1 MITVTT
7 NRRRLRR
14 SFVLGA
20 ACAALSTAFSAT
32 VATAQVRAVTLHMAA
47 QPLGKALEAL
57 ARQSGVDILF
67 TSATVAGLTA
77 PAVNGT
83 MAPQAAVERLIAGKR
98 LTVRREPN
106 GTLLVSGA
114 VVTATLPG
122 AQAATPPGVQTA
134 AAVPEAQADTSD
146 IVVTGYA
153 SSLTGALAQKR
164 RATNVIDV
172 VKAED
177 IGKFP
182 AQNIA
187 EALQRVPGVSI
198 VRDRG
203 EGVFVRIR
211 GLGANFQVVTL
222 NDRSVAVN
230 ENVRDSGQSG
240 RQFRF
245 DTLPSELMSAVE
257 VIKSPKA
264 NLDEGGI
271 GGIVNLRT
279 FRPLELKKPVLALSA
294 TASSPRLA
302 DALDPRISGMASW
315 VSPDGDFGALIAGVY
330 DERTTRQDRITGVGW
345 ADGKIDTDG
354 NGSLDSATI
363 LLPTAIRPTLERENR
378 DRVGINGALQ
388 WKPDARFEL
397 NVDGLWSRLNVDYD
411 ELTYSTAEG
420 ANVARA
426 IVPGTAVIDN
436 GVLTGATL
444 TSTTQIGRETSRLT
458 YRNWLVGANAR
469 WQDGGWTIAAD
480 GSIGRAFSNTPD
492 PIYRTRL
499 LGPVGAISFDFGK
512 AGDRLPNVSF
522 LANDL
527 NTPTLLPGRR
537 IEYRVNDSL
546 DRERAAKFDVSRDLD
561 GIVSA
566 VRVGGKYQKR
576 TRAYNRRDINFT
588 SGIAGKYFDAS
599 YFVPFP
605 VDDFLKGADG
615 VLPTSWAVPDP
626 AKFLAAA
633 TNKEALLAAPLARGD
648 LRNSYAIGEEIIA
661 GYGLAEF
668 AFPVAGLKLRGDVG
682 VRYARTRQTSSG
694 YADNGTVALPV
705 RYDKTYDNILP
716 SLNLVAELSSDLQMH
731 FAASKVITRPSL
743 ADLAPRLTIN
753 SSPTVLTA
761 VGGNPELKPFEAWQ
775 YDGTVEWYF
784 APGSALIG
792 GAFYKN
798 ITTFVFQ
805 QTRDFILDG
814 QTYRLTAPKNG
825 GDAYVAGVEIAYQQL
840 FKMLPAPFDGLG
852 AQANYTH
859 TASGGT
865 YALATGGTFRDALV
879 DVARDSFNLTAFYEK
894 GPIGAR
900 ASYSWRGNVLRDV
913 GGAGL
918 AANNDSA
925 FGSLDFDMSYKAT
938 PNVTFVVQGINV
950 AGGVQWQY
958 VRDNRFAGY
967 TDYGRT
973 FTAGVRAR
981 F

>member
-1 MITVTT
+1 MNTVIT

-20 ACAALSTAFSAT
+20 ALAALSTAFLAT
-32 VATAQVRAVTLHMAA
+32 AATAQARVTVHLAA

-57 ARQSGVDILF
+57 ARQSGTDILF
-67 TSATVAGLTA
+67 TPAAVAGITA
-77 PAVNGT
+77 PALDGT
-83 MAPQAAVERLIAGKR
+83 MAPQVAVERLIAGTP
-98 LTVRREPN
+98 LTVRREAN
-106 GTLLVSGA
+106 GALLIARGTA
-114 VVTATLPG
+114 VTTVPAVTATTDTAEPG
-122 AQAATPPGVQTA
+122 P
-134 AAVPEAQADTSD
+134 D

-164 RATNVIDV
+164 KATNVIDV

-257 VIKSPKA
+257 VIKSPRA
-264 NLDEGGI
+264 SLDEGGI
-271 GGIVNLRT
+271 GGTINLRT
-279 FRPLELKKPVLALSA
+279 FRPLDLKKPVLSLSA

-302 DALDPRISGMASW
+302 DAVDPRLSGMVSW
-315 VSPDGDFGALIAGVY
+315 ASPDGKFGALIAGVY
-330 DERTTRQDRITGVGW
+330 DERTTRQDRVTGVAW

-354 NGSLDSATI
+354 NGSLDSDTI
-363 LLPTAIRPTLERENR
+363 LVPTAIRPTLERENR
-378 DRVGINGALQ
+378 DRIGINGAVQ
-388 WKPDARFEL
+388 WKPDDRFEL

-411 ELTYSTAEG
+411 ELTYSTDFSNTTG
-420 ANVARA
+420 KA
-426 IVPGTAVIDN
+426 IVPGTAVIEN
-436 GVLTGATL
+436 GVLTAATVA
-444 TSTTQIGRETSRLT
+444 TSTQIGRETSTLQ
-458 YRNWLVGANAR
+458 YKNWLVGANAK
-469 WQDGGWTIAAD
+469 WAANGWTLAAD
-480 GSIGRAFSNTPD
+480 ASLGRAYSNTPT

-499 LGPVGAISFDFGK
+499 LGSVGNVSFDFGK
-512 AGDRLPNVSF
+512 VGDSLPDISF
-522 LANDL
+522 ATADL
-527 NTPTLLPGRR
+527 ESPSTLPGRR
-537 IEYRVNDSL
+537 VEYRVNDSL
-546 DRERAAKFDVSRDLD
+546 DRERAAKFDVTREL
-561 GIVSA
+561 
-566 VRVGGKYQKR
+566 GGVFGALQAGVKYQKR
-576 TRAYNRRDINFT
+576 DRDYNRRDINFT
-588 SGIAGKYFDAS
+588 SGIANKKFDAS
-599 YFVPFP
+599 YFDAFP
-605 VDDFLKGADG
+605 VDDFLDG
-615 VLPTSWAVPDP
+615 VDGTLPKSWLMPDP
-626 AKFLAAA
+626 EPFLAAA
-633 TNKEALLAAPLARGD
+633 TGKEALLAAPLSRGD
-648 LRNSYAIGEEIIA
+648 LRNSYKIGEEIVA
-661 GYGLAEF
+661 GYGMADFSL
-668 AFPVAGLKLRGDVG
+668 PLGSVTVRGDVG
-682 VRYARTRQTSSG
+682 VRYAHTRQTSSG
-694 YADNGTVALPV
+694 HADNGTVATPV
-705 RYDKTYDNILP
+705 SFERSYDNALP
-716 SLNLVAELSSDLQMH
+716 ALNLVAELTPKLQMH
-731 FAASKVITRPSL
+731 VAASKVITRPSL

-753 SSPTVLTA
+753 SNPTVLTA

-775 YDGTVEWYF
+775 YDGTLEWYF
-784 APGSALIG
+784 APGSALIAA
-792 GAFYKN
+792 AFYKD

-805 QTRDFILDG
+805 QTGNFVLDG
-814 QTYRLTAPKNG
+814 QTYRLTAPQNG

-859 TASGGT
+859 TTSGGT

-879 DVARDSFNLTAFYEK
+879 DVAKDSFNLTAFYEK
-894 GPIGAR
+894 NRVGAR
-900 ASYSWRGNVLRDV
+900 VSYSWRGDVLRDV

-925 FGSLDFDMSYKAT
+925 FGSLDFDMSYKVT

-958 VRDNRFAGY
+958 VRDNQFAGY

-973 FTAGVRAR
+973 FMAGVRAK

>member
-1 MITVTT
+1 MNTVIT

-20 ACAALSTAFSAT
+20 AFAALSTAFLAT
-32 VATAQVRAVTLHMAA
+32 AATAQARVTVNLAA
-47 QPLGKALEAL
+47 QPLGKALETL
-57 ARQSGVDILF
+57 ARQSGTDILF
-67 TSATVAGLTA
+67 TPSAVAGMRA
-77 PAVNGT
+77 PALNGT
-83 MAPQAAVERLIAGKR
+83 MAPQAAVERLIAGTQ
-98 LTVRREPN
+98 LTVRREAN
-106 GTLLVSGA
+106 GALLVSGA
-114 VVTATLPG
+114 IVSSAP
-122 AQAATPPGVQTA
+122 QAAAPDALQDDTA
-134 AAVPEAQADTSD
+134 E

-153 SSLTGALAQKR
+153 SSLTTALAQKR
-164 RATNVIDV
+164 KATNVIDV

-257 VIKSPKA
+257 VIKSPRA
-264 NLDEGGI
+264 SLDEGGI
-271 GGIVNLRT
+271 GGTINLRT
-279 FRPLELKKPVLALSA
+279 FRPLDLKKPVLSLSA

-302 DALDPRISGMASW
+302 DAVDPRLSGMASW
-315 VSPDGDFGALIAGVY
+315 ASPDGKFGALIAAVY

-363 LLPTAIRPTLERENR
+363 LIPTAIRPTLERENR
-378 DRVGINGALQ
+378 DRIGLNGAVQ
-388 WKPDARFEL
+388 WKPDDRFEL
-397 NVDGLWSRLNVDYD
+397 NVDGLWSRLNVAYD
-411 ELTYSTAEG
+411 ELTYSAADG
-420 ANVARA
+420 SGLPRG
-426 IVPGTAVIDN
+426 IVPGSAVIEN
-436 GVLTGATL
+436 GVLTGAT
-444 TSTTQIGRETSRLT
+444 TTASTTQIGRETSLLQ
-458 YRNWLVGANAR
+458 YKNWLVGTNAR
-469 WQDGGWTIAAD
+469 WQANGWTIAAD
-480 GSIGRAFSNTPD
+480 GSIGQAYSNTPE

-499 LGPVGAISFDFGK
+499 LGTVGATIFDFAK
-512 AGDRLPNVSF
+512 AGDRLPNVT
-522 LANDL
+522 LLNADL
-527 NTPTLLPGRR
+527 SNPALLPGRR
-537 IEYRVNDSL
+537 IEYRVNDSK
-546 DRERAAKFDVSRDLD
+546 DRERAAKLDITRDLS
-561 GIVSA
+561 GIFSA
-566 VRVGGKYQKR
+566 LHAGAKYQKR

-605 VDDFLKGADG
+605 VDDFLDGAKGD
-615 VLPTSWAVPDP
+615 LPTTWAMPDP

-633 TNKEALLAAPLARGD
+633 TGKEALLAAPLARGD
-648 LRNSYAIGEEIIA
+648 LRNSYAIGEEILA
-661 GYGLAEF
+661 GYGMADF
-668 AFPVAGLKLRGDVG
+668 AFPIGGIAVRGDVG

-694 YADNGTVALPV
+694 YADNGKVALPV
-705 RYDKTYDNILP
+705 SYEKTYDNILP
-716 SLNLVAELSSDLQMH
+716 SLNLVAEFTPKLQAR

-784 APGSALIG
+784 APGSALVG
-792 GAFYKN
+792 GVFYKD

-805 QTRDFILDG
+805 QTRDFVLDG

-859 TASGGT
+859 TATGGT

-879 DVARDSFNLTAFYEK
+879 DVAKDSFNLTAFYEK
-894 GPIGAR
+894 DRVGAR
-900 ASYSWRGNVLRDV
+900 VSYSWRGDVLRDV

-925 FGSLDFDMSYKAT
+925 FGSLDFDMSYKVT

-958 VRDNRFAGY
+958 VRDNQFAGY

-973 FTAGVRAR
+973 FMAGVRAK

>member
-1 MITVTT
+1 MTTVTT
-7 NRRRLRR
+7 NIGRLRR

-20 ACAALSTAFSAT
+20 AIAALSTAFTASAA
-32 VATAQVRAVTLHMAA
+32 VAQDRAVAVHIGA
-47 QPLGKALEAL
+47 QPLGKALEML
-57 ARQSGVDILF
+57 ARQSGTDILF
-67 TSATVAGLTA
+67 APASVANKTA
-77 PAVNGT
+77 PAVRGT
-83 MAPQAAVERLIAGKR
+83 MATRTAVERLVAGTG
-98 LTVRREPN
+98 LTVQREAN
-106 GTLLVSGA
+106 GALLVSAPITTGA
-114 VVTATLPG
+114 TTGATA
-122 AQAATPPGVQTA
+122 QTA
-134 AAVPEAQADTSD
+134 ADAAPGADAAE

-153 SSLTGALAQKR
+153 GSLAGALAQKR
-164 RATNVIDV
+164 KATNVIDV

-203 EGVFVRIR
+203 EGVFVRVR

-257 VIKSPKA
+257 VIKSPRA
-264 NLDEGGI
+264 SLDEGGI
-271 GGIVNLRT
+271 GAIVNLRT
-279 FRPLELKKPVLALSA
+279 FRPLDLKKPVLSLSA

-302 DALDPRISGMASW
+302 DAVDPRLSSMVSW
-315 VSPDGDFGALIAGVY
+315 ASPDGTFGALIAGVY

-354 NGSLDSATI
+354 NGSLDSETI
-363 LLPTAIRPTLERENR
+363 LIPTAIRPTLEQEDR
-378 DRVGINGALQ
+378 DRIGINGAVQ

-397 NVDGLWSRLNVDYD
+397 NVDGLWSRLNVAYD
-411 ELTYSTAEG
+411 ELTYSAADG
-420 ANVARA
+420 SNLPRG
-426 IVPGTAVIDN
+426 IVPGTAVIEN
-436 GVLTGATL
+436 GVLTGATTTAS
-444 TSTTQIGRETSRLT
+444 TSQIGRETSLLS
-458 YRNWLVGANAR
+458 YKKWLIGTNAR
-469 WQDGGWTIAAD
+469 WTDGGWTIAAD
-480 GSIGRAFSNTPD
+480 ASLGGAYSNTPE

-499 LGPVGAISFDFGK
+499 LGTVGKTQFDFGK
-512 AGDRLPNVSF
+512 VGDRLPNVT
-522 LANDL
+522 LLGADL

-537 IEYRVNDSL
+537 IEYRVNDSR
-546 DRERAAKFDVSRDLD
+546 DRERAAKLDVTRDLT
-561 GIVSA
+561 GFVTA
-566 VRVGGKYQKR
+566 LHAGAKYQKR
-576 TRAYNRRDINFT
+576 TRAYDRRDINFT
-588 SGIAGKYFDAS
+588 SGITGKFFDAS

-605 VDDFLKGADG
+605 VDDFLDGVKG
-615 VLPTSWAVPDP
+615 VLPISWAVPDP

-633 TNKEALLAAPLARGD
+633 IGKEALLAAPLARGD
-648 LRNSYAIGEEIIA
+648 LRNSYAIGEEIVA
-661 GYGLAEF
+661 GYGMADF
-668 AFPVAGLKLRGDVG
+668 AFPVAGVAVRGDIG
-682 VRYARTRQTSSG
+682 VRYANTRQTSSG
-694 YADNGTVALPV
+694 YADDGKVALPV
-705 RYDKTYDNILP
+705 SYEKTYGNVLP
-716 SLNLVAELSSDLQMH
+716 SLNLVAEFTSNLQMH
-731 FAASKVITRPSL
+731 LAASKVITRPSL

-761 VGGNPELKPFEAWQ
+761 VGGNPELKPFAAWQ
-775 YDGTVEWYF
+775 YDASLEWYF

-792 GAFYKN
+792 AAFYKD

-825 GDAYVAGVEIAYQQL
+825 GDAYVAGIEIAYQQL
-840 FKMLPAPFDGLG
+840 FRMLPAPFDGLG

-894 GPIGAR
+894 GPVGAR
-900 ASYSWRGNVLRDV
+900 ASYSWRGKVLRDV

-925 FGSLDFDMSYKAT
+925 FGSLDFDMSYKVT
-938 PNVTFVVQGINV
+938 PAVTLVVQGINM

-973 FTAGVRAR
+973 LMAGVRAK